1 MTWVKNYL
9 LRFRLN
15 ENSKCTLDSVG
26 GQTDHHHLPLFA
38 TESPSSDSKLARNDV
53 RVALGKA
60 ISLKQLKKQTLI
72 KLQKHTDAT
81 DRSRFISVLL
91 IILESYS
98 DFNRSF

>member
-1 MTWVKNYL
+1 MTWVKKYL

-38 TESPSSDSKLARNDV
+38 TESPSSDSKLARNYV

-60 ISLKQLKKQTLI
+60 ISLKQLKKQTLSYKNTQMPQI
-72 KLQKHTDAT
+72 DLVLF
-81 DRSRFISVLL
+81 RFYL
-91 IILESYS
+91 
-98 DFNRSF
+98 

>member
-60 ISLKQLKKQTLI
+60 ISLKELKKQTLSYKNTQMPQI
-72 KLQKHTDAT
+72 DLVLF
-81 DRSRFISVLL
+81 RFYL
-91 IILESYS
+91 
-98 DFNRSF
+98 